1 MEAEFKAAVR
11 RARASA
17 APARVP
23 RQKCAGVIRP
33 AILGLTRLVAHRPPF
48 SLPVAAQLLAV
59 QRVEFPILG
68 MTTQRGNTS
77 VDDLDAED
85 ELEEEEDEELDDI
98 PDTDGEGFETDE
110 VGT

>member
-1 MEAEFKAAVR
+1 MLSCVPDHTIFLPPIASGGTWLHSMSAHDDASLSRMEAEFKAA
-11 RARASA
+11 
-17 APARVP
+17 
-23 RQKCAGVIRP
+23 
-33 AILGLTRLVAHRPPF
+33 
-48 SLPVAAQLLAV
+48 LLAV